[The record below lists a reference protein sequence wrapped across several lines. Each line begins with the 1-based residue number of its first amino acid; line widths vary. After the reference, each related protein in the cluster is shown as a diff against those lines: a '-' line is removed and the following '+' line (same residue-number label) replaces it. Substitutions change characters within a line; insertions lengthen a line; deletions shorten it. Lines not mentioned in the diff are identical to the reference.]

1 MMKKLFFTLI
11 TLLIANG
18 LFAQTDNYKVVIDKF
33 QTDYNAGKYEDIFNS
48 FASVMKEALPLENT
62 IQFLTALKSQVGNME
77 SKEFFRHK
85 MQTYASYKSKF
96 EKAVLEVNISLDKEN
111 LINGLFFK
119 PYDEPKE
126 TVPAF
131 VHELSSY
138 PEELAGIIFAKT
150 RDLPEKTQL
159 PIAIIRDGETAYY
172 GIIRENDTI
181 KTAENQNRIFEI
193 GSISKVFTSAVL
205 ASLVEDGE
213 IKLTGL
219 INDFYPFPF
228 KDNTEISF
236 QSLANHTSGLPR
248 LPQNL
253 DLSNQIDPYKDYGKK
268 EIDQYLEQWLKLENE
283 PAKVSSYSNL
293 GVGLLGYTLGL
304 SQKTSFQQLLQ
315 KRIFDKYGMT
325 NSYTTSRDLGD
336 KLVRGMD
343 ENGDITGN
351 WDFDV
356 FFAAGGILSSA
367 KDLSKFVY
375 AQFNPGNK
383 ELALMRKPTFEI
395 NETMKMGLGW
405 FIVKSGTGKD
415 VHWHNGGTGGYSSS
429 MAVNVEEQ
437 TGVIILSNVA
447 GINGIIDALCFEL
460 LPR

>member
-1 MMKKLFFTLI
+1 MKKLLFALI
-11 TLLIANG
+11 TLLMTNAS
-18 LFAQTDNYKVVIDKF
+18 FAQTDNYNVVFDQF
-33 QTDYNAGKYEDIFNS
+33 QADYNAGKYEDIFNG

-77 SKEFFRHK
+77 SKEFVRHQ
-85 MQTYASYKSKF
+85 MQTYATYKTKF

-119 PYDEPKE
+119 PYEEPRE
-126 TVPAF
+126 IVPAS
-131 VHELSSY
+131 VNALGSY
-138 PEELAGIIFAKT
+138 PEELAGIIFSKT
-150 RDLPEKTQL
+150 KDLPVNTQL
-159 PIAIIRDGETAYY
+159 SIAIIRDGGTEYY
-172 GIIRENDTI
+172 GIIRANDTI

-205 ASLVEDGE
+205 ASLVEEGK

-228 KDNTEISF
+228 KDSIEICF
-236 QSLANHTSGLPR
+236 QTLANHTSGLPR
-248 LPQNL
+248 LPRNMN
-253 DLSNQIDPYKDYGKK
+253 LSNEINPYKDYGKK
-268 EIDQYLEQWLKLENE
+268 EIDEYLAQWLKLENE
-283 PAKVSSYSNL
+283 PSTVSSYSNL
-293 GVGLLGYTLGL
+293 GVGLMGYTLGL
-304 SQKTSFQQLLQ
+304 SQKTSYQQLLQ
-315 KRIFDKYGMT
+315 KRIFDKFGMT
-325 NSYTTSRDLGD
+325 NSFTTSRDLGD
-336 KLVRGMD
+336 KLVKGMD
-343 ENGDITGN
+343 ADGEITGN

-356 FFAAGGILSSA
+356 LFGAGGILSSA
-367 KDLSKFVY
+367 EDLSKFVY

-405 FIVKSGTGKD
+405 FIIKTESGKD

-437 TGVIILSNVA
+437 TGVVILSNVS